1 MNRTKS
7 KIKGLGEIAFR
18 VNDLDAM
25 QTFYSE
31 VVGLPLLKRFD
42 NTAFFKISDG
52 IEGHTEVLA
61 LFDRSDEAGY
71 IGPDR
76 TKTTV
81 DHIAFVI
88 SQQDFVAE
96 QERLQAH
103 GLKVDT
109 SEHGWVHWRSL
120 YINDP
125 EGNRVEWV
133 CYDPDVQ

>member
-1 MNRTKS
+1 MNNTDS

-18 VNDLDAM
+18 VDDLDVM

-31 VVGLPLLKRFD
+31 IVGLPLLKRFD
-42 NTAFFKISDG
+42 NSAFFKIADG
-52 IEGHTEVLA
+52 IEGHTQILA
-61 LFDRSDEAGY
+61 LFDRSDEPDY
-71 IGPDR
+71 IGPDSAR
-76 TKTTV
+76 TTV
-81 DHIAFVI
+81 DHIAFAI
-88 SQQDFVAE
+88 SLQDFAAE
-96 QERLQAH
+96 KERLQAH

-109 SEHGWVHWRSL
+109 SEHSWVHWRSL